1 MRPESA
7 ARRRYLTIEEAAAT
21 LRVSE
26 RTVRRWIARGNLDA
40 QKVGGTVRIANA
52 AVGTGRRTPRPR
64 RGRPPSG
71 PGISASALSDEAF
84 ARTWDNPEDAVYDR
98 WRQIYRVRAR

>member
-1 MRPESA
+1 MRREREAPS
-7 ARRRYLTIEEAAAT
+7 YLTIGETAAT

-40 QKVGGTVRIANA
+40 QKVGGTVRIAGA
-52 AVGTGRRTPRPR
+52 AVRPARRVPRPR
-64 RGRPPSG
+64 RGHPPSA
-71 PGISASALSDEAF
+71 PDISVLALSDETF

-98 WRQIYRVRAR
+98 WRQIYRVRER

>member
-1 MRPESA
+1 M
-7 ARRRYLTIEEAAAT
+7 TIEEAAAT

-40 QKVGGTVRIANA
+40 KKIGGTVRIANA
-52 AVGTGRRTPRPR
+52 AVGSGRQTPRPP
-64 RGRPPSG
+64 RGRPPSA
-71 PGISASALSDEAF
+71 PGISASTLSDEAF

-98 WRQIYRVRAR
+98 WRQIYRVRKR

>member
-26 RTVRRWIARGNLDA
+26 RTVRRWIARGNLGA
-40 QKVGGTVRIANA
+40 QKVGGTVRIASA

-64 RGRPPSG
+64 RGRPSSA
-71 PGISASALSDEAF
+71 PGIAASTLSDEAF

-98 WRQIYRVRAR
+98 WRQIYRVHER